1 MKRKNK
7 MRFLKIAFA
16 LLVLL
21 LQGCSFQNDFQKSQV
36 RFEGVA
42 EKVDSVSF
50 EVASV
55 YDYVCLTYKG
65 GGGIQRTRWVEIDK
79 SGNSLSAEFEIPN
92 LLGGYEYQFKLVG
105 LDKDIVGTKPLSEP
119 CPVVR
124 PSKPGWARLGY
135 LKTRVS
141 VNAKSLDLTIPF
153 AFNDGP
159 EAEEDV
165 LPGQPTSLSVSPGNQ
180 SAVLSWT
187 AMLDGGITDY
197 VIQYSSDSGHNWT
210 IFTDGKS
217 TSTTA
222 TVTGLRNGT
231 AYVFRVTAINSN
243 GIGLVSA
250 ISSSVTPTDITPEDP
265 EDSEDPKDSPNPRN
279 PLETP

>member
-1 MKRKNK
+1 MSEKNQ
-7 MRFLKIAFA
+7 MTFLRFTFG
-16 LLVLL
+16 VLFFL
-21 LQGCSFQNDFQKSQV
+21 IQSCSFQNDFQKSQV
-36 RFEGVA
+36 RFEGLA
-42 EKVDSVSF
+42 EKVDSESF
-50 EVASV
+50 EKALA

-65 GGGIQRTRWVEIDK
+65 GGGIQRTGWVQIKK
-79 SGNSLSAEFEIPN
+79 SDDSLSAEFQIQN
-92 LLGGYEYQFKLVG
+92 LLGGYEYQFKLIG
-105 LDKDIVGTKPLSEP
+105 LDVDNLGTRPPSVL

-124 PSKPGWARLGY
+124 PSESGWARLGY

-141 VNAKSLDLTIPF
+141 VKAKSLDLTIPF
-153 AFNDGP
+153 SFNDGP
-159 EAEEDV
+159 EAGEDV
-165 LPGQPTSLSVSPGNQ
+165 LPGQPTSLSVSPGNR

-187 AMLDGGITDY
+187 AMLGEGITDY

-231 AYVFRVTAINSN
+231 AYVFRVNAINSN

-250 ISSSVTPTDITPEDP
+250 ISSSVTPEDP
-265 EDSEDPKDSPNPRN
+265 EDSKDPEDSPNPRN
-279 PLETP
+279 PLESP